1 MPSSCYPFPFPKGKT
16 CYLPRLRLYC
26 ADGAQIAID
35 ISIVSSIG
43 RSGIMSDAND
53 LGLSKGTRAQLARHI
68 PNAVIHAT
76 ESRPLVESF
85 AIRTYSVL
93 DMRRNSA

>member
-1 MPSSCYPFPFPKGKT
+1 MTSSCYPFLFPKGKT

-35 ISIVSSIG
+35 ISMVSSIR

-53 LGLSKGTRAQLARHI
+53 LGLSKGTRAQLARHV
-68 PNAVIHAT
+68 PKAVIHAT
-76 ESRPLVESF
+76 ETRPLVESF
-85 AIRTYSVL
+85 AFRTHTVV
-93 DMRRNSA
+93 